1 MYQCFFSPPPL
12 TGTTAFFF
20 SKRVVLCSYM
30 LNFLPPCVTAW
41 LYSFKSKLICVAPF
55 REEAALLW
63 SFAEEEKKLKHPL
76 LIAEAASTRLHVT
89 NRMSQHQQQDSQDV
103 QSAAQTWC
111 QHASWAIGSQVDLV
125 WTPSRAQQQKAPQQQ
140 EQNGS
145 LNLPVLAAG
154 AGEHTADSLYKLHD
168 FRSCC
173 AKEEQLVFCVLCHG
187 K

>member
-12 TGTTAFFF
+12 TGTTAFFFF

-30 LNFLPPCVTAW
+30 LNFLPPCVTACDCTHSNQS
-41 LYSFKSKLICVAPF
+41 LFASHLSGKKQLCC
-55 REEAALLW
+55 EALLKKKKNSNIRCW
-63 SFAEEEKKLKHPL
+63 SLKLLQPDW
-76 LIAEAASTRLHVT
+76 
-89 NRMSQHQQQDSQDV
+89 MFQHQQQDSQDV

-125 WTPSRAQQQKAPQQQ
+125 WTPSRAQQQKVPQQQ

-154 AGEHTADSLYKLHD
+154 VGEHTADSLYKLHD